1 MKGKGGE
8 KMKERNDKEKN
19 PYATNRGGRI
29 EAPHADVEKPASNVN
44 RPAGD
49 GRG

>member
-1 MKGKGGE
+1 MKNGNRDPKQ
-8 KMKERNDKEKN
+8 N

-29 EAPHADVEKPASNVN
+29 EAPNAESEKPAASVI

-49 GRG
+49 GRA

>member
-1 MKGKGGE
+1 
-8 KMKERNDKEKN
+8 MKERDTGKN

-29 EAPHADVEKPASNVN
+29 EAPHAETEKPAATVN

>member
-1 MKGKGGE
+1 
-8 KMKERNDKEKN
+8 MKERDTGKN

-29 EAPHADVEKPASNVN
+29 EAPHAETEKPASTVI

>member
-1 MKGKGGE
+1 MKNGSTETK
-8 KMKERNDKEKN
+8 KN

-29 EAPHADVEKPASNVN
+29 EAPNADCEKPASSVI

-49 GRG
+49 GRA